1 MLGLALVVA
10 FFASAIFAHVFATHA
25 PLAMDIPNRLSG
37 PTAEHW
43 AGTDQLGRDTYTR
56 VLYGGRVA
64 LQVAAVGVSV
74 SLAAGLLLGMLAG
87 FGPQWLDN
95 LLLLLFDSIRSFP
108 TVVLALAA
116 VALLG
121 PSLELVLTIVIVTS
135 IPGYARLTR
144 TSTLAL
150 KNTEF
155 ILAERSLGAGTWRI
169 LSRHV
174 LPNVIGPLLILAAM
188 DVPVV
193 VTIEAGLSF
202 LGLGVQPPTASWGT
216 ILNEGYLIIRDTPWM
231 VVAGG
236 IPLVLTTL
244 GFTFLGEALRDVFD
258 PRLRKGG
265 GPVPVK
271 WPCPCIAAAEAVRLS
286 LHAVVPACKIVSR
299 GHPQVQLWAGPDS
312 RRRSSSDASA
322 AASSSPV
329 RLDDPA

>member
-1 MLGLALVVA
+1 MSASRSDSSAAGAPADAVPERSHSVAREKLVLLARNPLGMFGLLLVVL
-10 FFASAIFAHVFATHA
+10 FFASAIFAPIFATHDPFA
-25 PLAMDIPNRLSG
+25 LDIPNRLSG

-43 AGTDQLGRDTYTR
+43 AGSDQLGRDTYSR

-64 LQVAAVGVSV
+64 LQVAAIGVSI
-74 SLAAGLLLGMLAG
+74 SLIVGLILGMLAG
-87 FGPQWLDN
+87 YGPRWLDN
-95 LLLLLFDSIRSFP
+95 LLLLVFDTIRSFP

-121 PSLELVLTIVIVTS
+121 PSLNLVLTIVIVTT
-135 IPGYARLTR
+135 IPGYARLAR

-155 ILAERSLGAGTWRI
+155 IIAERSLGASMPRT
-169 LSRHV
+169 LARHIM
-174 LPNVIGPLLILAAM
+174 PNVIGPLLILAAM

-216 ILNEGYLIIRDTPWM
+216 VLNEGYLIIRDTPWP
-231 VVAGG
+231 VIAGG

-258 PRLRKGG
+258 PKLRKG
-265 GPVPVK
+265 
-271 WPCPCIAAAEAVRLS
+271 
-286 LHAVVPACKIVSR
+286 H
-299 GHPQVQLWAGPDS
+299 
-312 RRRSSSDASA
+312 
-322 AASSSPV
+322 
-329 RLDDPA
+329 